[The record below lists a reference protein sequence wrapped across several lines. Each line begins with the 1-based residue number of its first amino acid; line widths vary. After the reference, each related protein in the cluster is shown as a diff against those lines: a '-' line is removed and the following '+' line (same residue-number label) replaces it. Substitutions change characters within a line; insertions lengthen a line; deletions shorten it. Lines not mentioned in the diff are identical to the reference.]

1 MEYFVPSTDKKKTN
15 INKKK
20 LNFIKFKKGQSPFEV
35 NQIVK
40 GYQAFFKLP
49 ETTQANLIDEVLIKF
64 ENQPRNV
71 KALLKQQG
79 IYSRLIECSQKDSS
93 KLVSQP
99 PS

>member
-35 NQIVK
+35 NAIVK

-49 ETTQANLIDEVLIKF
+49 YCKIQTPKGKF
-64 ENQPRNV
+64 ERMANKNNQIY
-71 KALLKQQG
+71 KQLLALVTLNLRTQ
-79 IYSRLIECSQKDSS
+79 
-93 KLVSQP
+93 
-99 PS
+99 

>member
-40 GYQAFFKLP
+40 GYKAFFKLP
-49 ETTQANLIDEVLIKF
+49 ETTQANLIDKVLIKF

-79 IYSRLIECSQKDSS
+79 IYSRLVECFQKDSS
-93 KLVSQP
+93 KRVSQP

>member
-49 ETTQANLIDEVLIKF
+49 ETTQANLIDKVLIKF
-64 ENQPRNV
+64 FV
-71 KALLKQQG
+71 
-79 IYSRLIECSQKDSS
+79 
-93 KLVSQP
+93 
-99 PS
+99 